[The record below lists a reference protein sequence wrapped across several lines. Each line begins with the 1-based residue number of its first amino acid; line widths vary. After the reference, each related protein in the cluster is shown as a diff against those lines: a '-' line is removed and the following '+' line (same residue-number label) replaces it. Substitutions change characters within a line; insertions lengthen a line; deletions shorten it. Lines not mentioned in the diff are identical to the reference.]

1 VKFVPPAGRVVPG
14 RGGAAGVA
22 GARRFLF
29 PERVHNERTG
39 RESER
44 LARRCSPLLLRP
56 RATCCGWGGFF
67 FLSFLLFAVTDAP
80 RRRPRRLLER
90 KKATGRGR
98 REKDEEVLAKPP
110 PSMDTKHFQSRSRYR
125 LLPLSLS
132 FSWQTERERERERM
146 DPVEHPGR
154 LHGPAP
160 PLNAHPRIS
169 DPEAFAMIVHTE
181 CRNRENAECTREY
194 ARQSRRAR

>member
-110 PSMDTKHFQSRSRYR
+110 PS
-125 LLPLSLS
+125 
-132 FSWQTERERERERM
+132 ERERERE
-146 DPVEHPGR
+146 DGPGR
-154 LHGPAP
+154 APWTPSRSSAASECASPHFGPRSVRDDRAY
-160 PLNAHPRIS
+160 RM
-169 DPEAFAMIVHTE
+169 PES
-181 CRNRENAECTREY
+181 RER
-194 ARQSRRAR
+194 